1 MQKHQRHEAN
11 HAFNARCPEESYD
24 GSTCSSSE
32 WLPNPKKQRDRM
44 TPAEI
49 IEELNRVPNPISQ
62 PMAVM

>member
-1 MQKHQRHEAN
+1 
-11 HAFNARCPEESYD
+11 
-24 GSTCSSSE
+24 
-32 WLPNPKKQRDRM
+32 M